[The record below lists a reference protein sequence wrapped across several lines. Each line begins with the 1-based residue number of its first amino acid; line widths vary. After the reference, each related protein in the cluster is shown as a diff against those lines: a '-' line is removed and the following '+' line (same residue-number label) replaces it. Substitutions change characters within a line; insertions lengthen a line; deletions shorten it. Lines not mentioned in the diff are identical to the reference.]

1 MKHLIILKEEEVVKS
16 KDQDLLLAKDTM
28 RGAKELEVDWIL
40 DTNIMNGMIQA
51 DKIKTEETLQID
63 FPLLILKVLIGKV
76 ISIMMMTMKI
86 SKEKSKLITMKFLAK
101 KVIKIENMA

>member
-1 MKHLIILKEEEVVKS
+1 LKHLIILKEEEVVKT

-86 SKEKSKLITMKFLAK
+86 SKEKSKLIIMKHLAK
-101 KVIKIENMA
+101 IVI

>member
-1 MKHLIILKEEEVVKS
+1 
-16 KDQDLLLAKDTM
+16 
-28 RGAKELEVDWIL
+28 
-40 DTNIMNGMIQA
+40 MNGMIQA